1 MQLRRKFRLGNDL
14 PERKNILKVAD
25 EVGCDVPEDLNVEM
39 FAYFDNNLI
48 VLENFWTVKL

>member
-1 MQLRRKFRLGNDL
+1 MQLRRKFQLGNDL
-14 PERKNILKVAD
+14 PELKNILKVPD